1 MKLTPVSIRDRMIN
15 IHHSF
20 EDNFIQE
27 QTGMEHFSLSE
38 RKLAAATALS
48 SFMVRKIRCQTH
60 FSPGAPH
67 PYLNLLTGHVPIFS
81 VSFGVHLGTSAAQ
94 SSYGFKAPHH
104 LLNHNTNCLN
114 SGLNKR
120 FFFFFSS
127 HWSPPL
133 VHMICLRGSPHLI
146 KWASPS
152 LWGLP
157 IKVESKGNSMFP
169 ADSDWW

>member
-1 MKLTPVSIRDRMIN
+1 MELILVYIRDRMIN

-48 SFMVRKIRCQTH
+48 SFIVRKIRCQTH

-67 PYLNLLTGHVPIFS
+67 LYLNLLTGHVLIFS

-94 SSYGFKAPHH
+94 SSYGFEAPHC

-120 FFFFFSS
+120 FFFQSLK
-127 HWSPPL
+127 SPPGAYDL
-133 VHMICLRGSPHLI
+133 STRLTALDQVGQPVSVGITHQSGKQR
-146 KWASPS
+146 
-152 LWGLP
+152 
-157 IKVESKGNSMFP
+157 
-169 ADSDWW
+169 